1 MSQKFGDHEWHPET
15 RALRYFV
22 AVAEEKSV
30 TKAAARLRIAQP
42 AISRQIAA
50 LEQDLATTL
59 FLRLPRG
66 VELTEAGEI
75 LLERCYATFSI
86 LAQGYRDVT
95 AHSSAPKGVVVLG
108 LPPTPGEFILPPLLS
123 RIKAQYPDIELRL
136 VEGFSRELE
145 KALLRGDIAL
155 AVMHE
160 PPERSDILRRELLV
174 EHLNIV
180 GPPGSLSKPSFTL
193 AEAAQLPLVMPSR
206 PNFLR
211 IMFDRA
217 CDAHGYEPNV
227 VQRVDGMW
235 HLKALVRSGH
245 GFTALTYGGVLT
257 EINAG
262 TLECRPIVAPQI
274 GWQLSIAT
282 RAEQRPKVAVSV
294 VEDAIFDIVADLV
307 HRGVWQ

>member
-1 MSQKFGDHEWHPET
+1 MSQKFGDLDWHPET

-22 AVAEEKSV
+22 AVAEEKSI

-42 AISRQIAA
+42 AISRQIAT
-50 LEQDLATTL
+50 LEEELGTSV

-86 LAQGYRDVT
+86 LAQGYREIT
-95 AHSSAPKGVVVLG
+95 AHSLEPKGTVVIG
-108 LPPTPGEFILPPLLS
+108 MPPTPGEFILPPLLAH
-123 RIKAQYPDIELRL
+123 IKANYPDIELRF

-155 AVMHE
+155 AVMHD
-160 PPERSDILRRELLV
+160 PPDRSDILRRELLV
-174 EHLNIV
+174 ENLNLV
-180 GPPGSLSKPSFTL
+180 GPPGSLDAPRVTL
-193 AEAAQLPLVMPSR
+193 AEVARLPLVMPSR

-211 IMFDRA
+211 IIFDRA
-217 CDAHGYEPNV
+217 CDAQGLEPNV

-245 GFTALTYGGVLT
+245 GFTVLTYGGVLT
-257 EINAG
+257 EITAG
-262 TLECRPIVAPQI
+262 TLDCRPIVAPQI
-274 GWQLSIAT
+274 GWHLCIAT
-282 RAEQRPKVAVSV
+282 RAEQRPKVAVTV
-294 VEDAIFDIVADLV
+294 VEDAIFDIVTDFV
-307 HRGVWQ
+307 RRGVWQ